1 MSAWDAGRPILTAGE
16 TRAAEQA
23 LFDGGMSVEA
33 LMARAGAAVAAL
45 VWRHAGPVDALIV
58 CGPGNNGGDGYVA
71 AAVLRRL
78 GMTVRVAALA
88 EPRTPAARH
97 ARDGWGGPVEA
108 FADAAPAFLLVDALF
123 GTGLSRGLDDAVA
136 AKLAA
141 LAGAASVTIAVD
153 LPSGVATD
161 DGAVLTEG
169 LPRFGL
175 TLALG
180 ALKPAHRLRPA
191 ADHAGRVIVG
201 EIGIPAD
208 AARLREL
215 ARPKLVPPGAGD
227 HKYSRGM
234 VAVAGGAMPGAA
246 LLAATA
252 AQRAGAGYV
261 VLANGGG
268 GGGGPMALVHR
279 PLDAVIGDARTG
291 TLVVGPGLGRD
302 AAARETL
309 AAALDCGHPLVIDAD
324 ALVLL
329 GHPGLKRLA
338 ARDGLAILTP
348 HEGEFARLFPHIA
361 GDRLARARAGAA
373 RAGAVLLLKGSDSI
387 VAHPDGRAAIAPAAS
402 PWLASAGTGDVL
414 AGTIAAMRAR
424 GLDPFDAACAGLWLH
439 AEAARI
445 AGPAMIADDLAAAL
459 PRALEQCL

>member
-16 TRAAEQA
+16 TRAAEQV

-33 LMARAGAAVAAL
+33 LMARAGAALAEL
-45 VWRHAGPVDALIV
+45 VWRHAGPIDTLIV

-71 AAVLRRL
+71 ATLLRRL

-88 EPRTPAARH
+88 EPRTDAARH
-97 ARDGWGGPVEA
+97 ARDGWGAAVED
-108 FADAAPAFLLVDALF
+108 FADARPATLLVDALF
-123 GTGLSRGLDDAVA
+123 GTGLTRGLDAAIA

-141 LAGAASVTIAVD
+141 LANAAAVTIVVD

-169 LPRFGL
+169 LPRFDI

-191 ADHAGRVIVG
+191 ADHVGRVVVA
-201 EIGIPAD
+201 EIGIPTD
-208 AARLREL
+208 ATRLREL
-215 ARPKLVPPGAGD
+215 ARPRLAAPTAAD

-246 LLAATA
+246 LLTATA

-261 VLANGGG
+261 VLSNG

-279 PLDAVIGDARTG
+279 PFHAMIGDERVGA
-291 TLVVGPGLGRD
+291 LVVGPGLGRD

-309 AAALDCGHPLVIDAD
+309 AAALGCGRPLVVDAD
-324 ALVLL
+324 ALALL
-329 GHPGLKRLA
+329 SYPGLKRLPA
-338 ARDGLAILTP
+338 LGTMAVLTP
-348 HEGEFARLFPHIA
+348 HEGEYARLFPDIA
-361 GDRLARARAGAA
+361 GDRLSRARAGAA
-373 RAGAVLLLKGSDSI
+373 RSGAVLVLKGSDSI
-387 VAHPDGRAAIAPAAS
+387 VAHPDGRAVIAPAA
-402 PWLASAGTGDVL
+402 PAWLASAGTGDVL

-424 GLDPFDAACAGLWLH
+424 GLDAFDAACAGLWLH
-439 AEAARI
+439 GEAARI
-445 AGPAMIADDLAAAL
+445 AGPALIADDLAAAL